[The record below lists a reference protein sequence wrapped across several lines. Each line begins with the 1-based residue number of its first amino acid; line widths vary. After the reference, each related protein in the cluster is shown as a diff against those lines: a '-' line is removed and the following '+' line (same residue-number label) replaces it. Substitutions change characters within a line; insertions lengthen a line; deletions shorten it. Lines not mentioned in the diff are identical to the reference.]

1 MRVSDPKLTVR
12 AALVVGACLLFLGF
26 FFALQLTQ
34 FAAGA
39 VAPTL
44 PAAVHHSHAGTDA
57 GTDAG
62 ASGGGHTQTGV
73 YPAAAAEEAET
84 EDRLPVKAWFL
95 TALLFAI
102 FPGAILGLLFGGRV
116 CQRKAASLLS
126 GRRLPSPISPLP
138 LREPAPSRLS
148 VFLL

>member
-12 AALVVGACLLFLGF
+12 AAPVVGACLLFLGF

-57 GTDAG
+57 G
-62 ASGGGHTQTGV
+62 ASGGGHTQPGV
-73 YPAAAAEEAET
+73 YPTAATEEAET